1 VSRAASERWNEK
13 AWSNW
18 WYVADVQVE
27 TRCGR
32 VRSAG
37 LDIRG
42 FRLHDVRA

>member
-1 VSRAASERWNEK
+1 MKGRGLTVR
-13 AWSNW
+13 
-18 WYVADVQVE
+18 YVADIQVE

-42 FRLHDVRA
+42 SRLHDVRA